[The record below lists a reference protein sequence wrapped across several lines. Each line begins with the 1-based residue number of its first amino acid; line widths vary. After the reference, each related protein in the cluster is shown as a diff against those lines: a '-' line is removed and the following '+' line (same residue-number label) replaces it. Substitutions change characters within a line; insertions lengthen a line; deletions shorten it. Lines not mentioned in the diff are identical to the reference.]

1 MYGDNGILGHT
12 KQASKDADE
21 SYVIEVVNT
30 SYNAVAIDYGISTDT
45 IKEFYSEAAV
55 RKRKR

>member
-12 KQASKDADE
+12 KQASKGSDE

-45 IKEFYSEAAV
+45 IKEFYSESAV